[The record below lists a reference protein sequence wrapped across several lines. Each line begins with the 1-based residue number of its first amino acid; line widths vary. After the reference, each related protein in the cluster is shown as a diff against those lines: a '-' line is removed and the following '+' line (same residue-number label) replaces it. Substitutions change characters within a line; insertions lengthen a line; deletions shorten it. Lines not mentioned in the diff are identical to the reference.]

1 MQMNKRYEHGVLQ
14 LEGLNKIYSHRL
26 GHVVRGY
33 FHHTLHNTSFTSR
46 HLSWIIGAP
55 FVFLSLTLSAM
66 QVGMS
71 LDELKKSEVFQRAS
85 YAMVLLSLICV
96 VILLVVVFVEL
107 GLVFSAQFADGFIS
121 AIRDNMAKAKTARL
135 KARQLGTRE

>member
-1 MQMNKRYEHGVLQ
+1 M
-14 LEGLNKIYSHRL
+14 
-26 GHVVRGY
+26 
-33 FHHTLHNTSFTSR
+33 
-46 HLSWIIGAP
+46 
-55 FVFLSLTLSAM
+55 FLSLTLSAM